1 MPKVTKFGVYD
12 LNKNFASVNTP
23 TITYNKKDNLLYWV
37 KLNSFQSTDSSNYQR
52 SVGYV
57 DLSPLQSIYVDNFDY
72 TQMFDGGTF
81 NGSSSYFFT
90 PDSDDLSFGDG
101 SQDFPFSV
109 SLWLKIDD
117 LSSGPGIFTKG
128 VNSLNS
134 IEYYLTAQSTG
145 RLQFVLY
152 DESSSNQA
160 TASTN
165 ASKIIEGQWHHVV
178 ITYNGDPDSLNP
190 VTIYIDNIDETS
202 SFTKG
207 AGYVAMEN
215 KGFGLI
221 AGYDANSVSFL
232 DGSISEF
239 AVFNTVLSANDVTA
253 IYERTGYDFVKS
265 GFISLPPRVLT
276 RQFDSATGSYPTTLR
291 TGDVN
296 RRGNY
301 QVSFDDTNT
310 VLFENSFG
318 KALIDFGFELSDPV
332 ESLNPRQNDSITLTD
347 GLGQTYEFV
356 FKAAIEIALL
366 INEYG
371 SIEDYYLSNGNNP
384 RLVEVP
390 IVITDRLT
398 LAQNFI
404 KEIEK
409 VLKIKG
415 SIAKIEKGNLL
426 GFNHFKS
433 VVVELRQ
440 SIPGI
445 SGNTPIEKSLTAD
458 VITPPPGAGGQIERF
473 YGLSLPDLFTGG
485 STLSVNRT
493 TNLPSSATRLQRQ
506 AYASPNILETQLDG
520 SGSVVAGVADSHI
533 RFTPGEDLTPFTDS
547 RINLGTSLFYQQ
559 GTPESVYRGFSSRLA
574 DKTQITVD
582 LSPSSPTEFGY
593 KRNLTNVDPF
603 NDTSGNG
610 QILMVYW
617 NNVQKKWEE
626 VGQPVHANTVST
638 PTPETMINMI
648 TGACVGFAPAS
659 ALIAT
664 GADNNAYDNTLLNT
678 EYLKSLGK
686 PIDSFGF
693 PFSAQYHATSSQ
705 YIKARDLGILHPF
718 ILEKATV
725 QFDAKLGIQHS
736 TTLHGTSQNYLLSP
750 GVSYK
755 AGSFPSAR
763 DGDVRL
769 KFINPNFFLLRQ
781 KRNIIN
787 TEIDFCDPSVSGNEI
802 YFDLNIP
809 KSQIIQSGSD
819 ETLLINKSRELIGYG
834 QMMIIASQSATSN
847 NYLGNHTVQDLL
859 NAGLSRDLN
868 ITLTDIADYTRNF
881 TALTGSFKLDFDIK
895 TLSRR
900 QKVHQFRYKETTSLI
915 NVGRLQNQFGG
926 RSTDDLDNANRALIN
941 GYGTLKPTDNFLLP
955 GFPSSNVAT
964 ASFLPDENTLE
975 KVSPYLIMPDD
986 ELVFGWQYPLHDN
999 ILNYNVGSGDTPF
1012 YTMTLFDKSQLTL
1025 YGSLVKDNKEF
1036 HDTLNQPLISQ
1047 AVHEAIHHNN
1057 TVLDQFE
1064 VEDDTQYIGTYLD
1077 DYFEG
1082 KNTVLD
1088 PSSRLGLS
1096 VSSIVEDGDISL
1108 DNDSFQRNVTLF
1120 DRTKTY
1126 YDSYLP
1132 DFEKHFS
1139 RLGGERFTSSSIEV
1153 YYNFN
1158 DTSGGGNSVTTTI
1171 NEPVPVGAGVQ
1182 SGAVNRYIFKD
1193 SVGGSYDLNSFKAAP
1208 STEIS
1213 VGQYL
1218 GTPTPGPI
1226 SIKNRLIKTVRYK
1239 GVSGF
1244 VRTIKSLFSNP
1255 YSYDSNRQ
1263 ISSKKDFQIVVQQ
1276 VATASALW
1284 YNGTTDAETGW
1295 SFFSG
1300 SLPKIRFVNRDN
1312 LINLLGG
1319 RIDNFTSNFND
1330 DIPFFNKSTNLGY
1343 YTRDSQIVP
1352 EADLIGN
1359 ATGNSGFVITSSYSN
1374 KSLGLPEGYA
1384 LNPYGMIN
1392 LTPLTHNYVF
1402 RGSTYGQ
1409 FADLVYASPNTKF
1422 VDFKNFS
1429 KRNDS
1434 KPSKAKV
1441 TSAAVNVT
1449 FVTGSRTT
1457 SLPVRSF
1464 RRVTPAMQITSE
1476 PYFQSSN
1483 ISTECTSS
1491 LPFYDDDVPR
1501 NRTYPSVFVDVV

>member
-1 MPKVTKFGVYD
+1 MPKVIRNGD
-12 LNKNFASVNTP
+12 IELREPS
-23 TITYNKKDNLLYWV
+23 NLLSVIRPGNGTGYYSDDDYHQLQIWT
-37 KLNSFQSTDSSNYQR
+37 KLNADPPEVVISKPDPFLD
-52 SVGYV
+52 VE
-57 DLSPLQSIYVDNFDY
+57 
-72 TQMFDGGTF
+72 F
-81 NGSSSYFFT
+81 NGTVDFSEVGVGERNNIFDVANFSNANNTTLDFNLSLNNIIAGTATTDLPFSISMWFKFDTATLTNDILFYTDTTAGFPTLEISYNNVSNKFKVEALDNNT
-90 PDSDDLSFGDG
+90 GDG
-101 SQDFPFSV
+101 LYYRTDELDRSNFG
-109 SLWLKIDD
+109 SLTHLVVTYDGLGTTNSFKFYLDGVEQGKESIN
-117 LSSGPGIFTKG
+117 SGAF
-128 VNSLNS
+128 
-134 IEYYLTAQSTG
+134 
-145 RLQFVLY
+145 
-152 DESSSNQA
+152 
-160 TASTN
+160 N
-165 ASKIIEGQWHHVV
+165 AMQPD
-178 ITYNGDPDSLNP
+178 ITTFKLGE
-190 VTIYIDNIDETS
+190 I
-202 SFTKG
+202 
-207 AGYVAMEN
+207 
-215 KGFGLI
+215 
-221 AGYDANSVSFL
+221 

-239 AVFNTVLSANDVTA
+239 AIFSKMLSRSAVEA
-253 IYERTGYDFVKS
+253 IYNGSIYYSLDLTS

-318 KALIDFGFELSDPV
+318 KALIDFGFELTDPV
-332 ESLNPRQNDSITLTD
+332 EALNPRQGDSITLTD
-347 GLGQTYEFV
+347 GSGQSYEFT
-356 FKAAIEIALL
+356 FKPASVVEDI

-371 SIEDYYLSNGNNP
+371 SIEEYYLINGSNP
-384 RLVEVP
+384 RVVSFP
-390 IVITDRLT
+390 VFISDRLT

-404 KEIEK
+404 KEVEK

-415 SIAKIEKGNLL
+415 SVTKIVRDTN
-426 GFNHFKS
+426 FKS
-433 VVVELRQ
+433 VVVELKQ
-440 SIPGI
+440 QIPGVV
-445 SGNTPIEKSLTAD
+445 GNTTIEKSLQAD
-458 VITPPPGAGGQIERF
+458 VITFPGGIQIERF
-473 YGLSLPDLFTGG
+473 YGLSLPGSFSGG
-485 STLSVNRT
+485 SALSVNRT

-593 KRNLTNVDPF
+593 KRNLTAASPV

-626 VGQPVHANTVST
+626 IGQPVYANTVSS
-638 PTPETMINMI
+638 PTPDTMINMI

-659 ALIAT
+659 TVLTT
-664 GADNNAYDNTLLNT
+664 GSDNDAYDNTLLNAA
-678 EYLKSLGK
+678 YLKSLGK

-693 PFSAQYHATSSQ
+693 PFSAQYHATASQ

-725 QFDAKLGIQHS
+725 QFDAKLGIQHNA
-736 TTLHGTSQNYLLSP
+736 TIHGSNQNNLLSP
-750 GVSYK
+750 FVSFK
-755 AGSFPSAR
+755 NGTNPSQESR
-763 DGDVRL
+763 DVRVRV
-769 KFINPNFFLLRQ
+769 INPNFFLLRQ
-781 KRNIIN
+781 KRNILN
-787 TEIDFCDPSVSGNEI
+787 TNIDFCDPRTDGNEI
-802 YFDLNIP
+802 NFNFEIP
-809 KSQIIQSGSD
+809 RNQIIQSGSSESIYVD
-819 ETLLINKSRELIGYG
+819 KSRELIGYG
-834 QMMIIASQSATSN
+834 QMMIISSQSATSGN
-847 NYLGNHTVQDLL
+847 PLGNHTIQDLL

-868 ITLTDIADYTRNF
+868 VSLSDIAEYTGNF
-881 TALTGSFKLDFDIK
+881 TSLTGSFKMDFSAQ
-895 TLSRR
+895 TNARR
-900 QKVHQFRYKETTSLI
+900 QKVHQFRYKEQGI
-915 NVGRLQNQFGG
+915 AQNVGRLQNQFGG
-926 RSTDDLDNANRALIN
+926 RSTEDLDNANRALTN
-941 GYGTLKPTDNFLLP
+941 GFGALTRTDSFLLP
-955 GFPSSNVAT
+955 GPNASSVPSG
-964 ASFLPDENTLE
+964 SFLPDENTLE

-999 ILNYNVGSGDTPF
+999 ILNANVGSGDTPF

-1036 HDTLNQPLISQ
+1036 HDTLNQPLTSQ

-1120 DRTKTY
+1120 DRAKTY

-1139 RLGGERFTSSSIEV
+1139 RLAGERFTSSSIEV

-1208 STEIS
+1208 STEMS

-1218 GTPTPGPI
+1218 GTGPI
-1226 SIKNRLIKTVRYK
+1226 SIKNRLTKTVRYK
-1239 GVSGF
+1239 GVPGF

-1255 YSYDSNRQ
+1255 YSYDPNRQ

-1284 YNGTTDAETGW
+1284 YSGTTDAETGW

-1352 EADLIGN
+1352 ETDLIGN
-1359 ATGNSGFVITSSYSN
+1359 ATGNSGLVITSSYSN

-1392 LTPLTHNYVF
+1392 LTPLIHNYVF

-1434 KPSKAKV
+1434 KRSKAKV

-1449 FVTGSRTT
+1449 FVTGSRST

-1501 NRTYPSVFVDVV
+1501 NRTYPDIFVDVV